1 MWIVL
6 IAGLLAALM
15 LIQSVGVEA
24 AAVLAVA
31 TCLGVIAWQYYRK
44 LHPPP
49 PPSNYCLKCG
59 ATLPVTA
66 RSCKLCGS
74 AAWSSRQ

>member
-24 AAVLAVA
+24 AAALALA
-31 TCLGVIAWQYYRK
+31 TCVVAMAWRYSRK

-49 PPSNYCLKCG
+49 APSNHCLKCG